1 VIARRRAAT
10 VSTTVVVR
18 VGMDD
23 GLRVRLDGIVGMLGL
38 LLAAFLI
45 RPVLPDSLS
54 ALLGIVVALVTVVL
68 MLFGVEETFGG

>member
-1 VIARRRAAT
+1 
-10 VSTTVVVR
+10 
-18 VGMDD
+18 MDD

-38 LLAAFLI
+38 LLAVFLI

>member
-1 VIARRRAAT
+1 
-10 VSTTVVVR
+10 
-18 VGMDD
+18 MDD

>member
-1 VIARRRAAT
+1 VIACRRAAT